1 MNSGGFDRAE
11 RSRSGAKRSVRLIR
25 AGVSLALAAGMLA
38 GCATG
43 RDTPHARLASDATVA
58 LDRGKV
64 SRSIQ
69 LAEEALA
76 ADPHNGG
83 YRALLGDAYLRAGR
97 FASAQQAY
105 EEAIELG
112 QRSGK
117 VALSLALAE
126 MALGKDGDAVET
138 LVAYRDAIPVNDLGL
153 ALAMA
158 GQTARGVALLSDQMR
173 RGSDDAKLRQ
183 NLAFAYALDGRWL
196 EARVMAAQDVPAGE
210 LDARMAEW
218 ALIAHPDAGRSR
230 VASLLKVPAS
240 ARDNGLPAALA
251 LANVPSADQLAAEA
265 EASVQAPQA
274 GATPLAAA
282 SPVAGEE
289 LPALDK
295 AQPAVATA
303 FATPLME
310 ASHAPAVVAPA
321 PRMMAASSST
331 RAASAG
337 AQTSA
342 PGSGSASSTHLVQLG
357 SFASAA
363 GASRAWDHYVARMPQ
378 LRGYQHVTTQ
388 VTVNGRQFWRLQ
400 AVGFGR
406 GSAATMC
413 GTVKAK
419 GGACLV
425 MAAPQPAG
433 PGRAS
438 NVQMARRR

>member
-1 MNSGGFDRAE
+1 MNSGGLDRAE
-11 RSRSGAKRSVRLIR
+11 RGLGGAKRTLRLIR
-25 AGVSLALAAGMLA
+25 TGVSLALVAGLLA

-43 RDTPHARLASDATVA
+43 RDTPHARLASDATAA

-83 YRALLGDAYLRAGR
+83 YRVLLGDAYLRAGR
-97 FASAQQAY
+97 FASARQAY
-105 EEAIELG
+105 DEAIELG
-112 QRSGK
+112 QQSGK

-126 MALGKDGDAVET
+126 MALGKNRDAVET

-158 GQTARGVALLSDQMR
+158 GETARGVALLADQMR

-218 ALIAHPDAGRSR
+218 ALIAHPEAGRSR

-240 ARDNGLPAALA
+240 ARDSGLPAALA
-251 LANVPSADQLAAEA
+251 LANVPSVDQLAAEA
-265 EASVQAPQA
+265 EASAQAPQA
-274 GATPLAAA
+274 STTPLAVA

-310 ASHAPAVVAPA
+310 AAPAPAVVAPA
-321 PRMMAASSST
+321 PRMMAASSSS
-331 RAASAG
+331 RAAAAG
-337 AQTSA
+337 AETGTPA
-342 PGSGSASSTHLVQLG
+342 AGTHLVQLG

-425 MAAPQPAG
+425 MAAPQPTG
-433 PGRAS
+433 PGRTS